1 MRMLQINYFS
11 TSLVKLFSLA
21 ATRLSP
27 LLSVNHYFFAMRY
40 TVIRYTFY
48 TFFSKIH

>member
-1 MRMLQINYFS
+1 MRMLQINYFF

-21 ATRLSP
+21 ANRWSP
-27 LLSVNHYFFAMRY
+27 LLSGKHYFFAMRY

-48 TFFSKIH
+48 TL